1 MFSNIFNQNN
11 QNQNMQMPFNNQFN
25 SMNNG
30 LSFNNVAPA
39 KQSSSTA
46 EEMAIIKAN
55 KRQEFTVTP
64 EEMAIYSWDLRDGQN
79 LAVEIVD
86 PATERVR
93 TKYTNTEFNIVMQP
107 REVLEEYLEGIKNFV
122 FTTALMDTIDNADV
136 LKQVLGAF
144 GVVNK
149 LLPIAYENGKKGYER
164 TVNQLQNM
172 CNASGY
178 QGTFGGQNIWN
189 GTIGAVPNFI
199 VNDSGMANPQAAQYQ
214 AMMQQAAQYGAQMA
228 QQQMMQNMNNMMNG
242 GMMNNNMN
250 MGMNNMGMNNGMMN
264 NMGIGMNNPMPT
276 GGTMMGG
283 NAFTIGGA
291 PQQMPTATPQMQ
303 QTPQMN
309 QVPTIPTPGSLN
321 VNSATQSVQGT
332 ANPSIGSTNT
342 AKVTI

>member
-1 MFSNIFNQNN
+1 MFTNIFNQNQPN
-11 QNQNMQMPFNNQFN
+11 NNMQMPFNNQFN

-199 VNDSGMANPQAAQYQ
+199 VNDSGIANPQAMQQQ
-214 AMMQQAAQYGAQMA
+214 AMLQQAAQYGAQMA
-228 QQQMMQNMNNMMNG
+228 QQQMMQNMNNMMN
-242 GMMNNNMN
+242 MN
-250 MGMNNMGMNNGMMN
+250 GMNNGMMN
-264 NMGIGMNNPMPT
+264 NMGMNNMGMNNPMPT
-276 GGTMMGG
+276 GGTMMGN

-291 PQQMPTATPQMQ
+291 PQQMSTTPQM

-309 QVPTIPTPGSLN
+309 QVPTIPTPGSLS
-321 VNSATQSVQGT
+321 VNSAATQSVQGT

>member
-1 MFSNIFNQNN
+1 MFTNIFNQNQPN
-11 QNQNMQMPFNNQFN
+11 NNMQMPPFNNQFN

-199 VNDSGMANPQAAQYQ
+199 VNDSGMANPQAMQQQ
-214 AMMQQAAQYGAQMA
+214 AMLQQAAQYGAQMA
-228 QQQMMQNMNNMMNG
+228 QQNMMQQMNNMMNNG
-242 GMMNNNMN
+242 GMMNNMNMN
-250 MGMNNMGMNNGMMN
+250 GMNNGMMN
-264 NMGIGMNNPMPT
+264 NMGMNNMGMNNPMPT
-276 GGTMMGG
+276 GGTMMGN

-291 PQQMPTATPQMQ
+291 PQQMPTTPQM

-321 VNSATQSVQGT
+321 VNSAATQSVQGT